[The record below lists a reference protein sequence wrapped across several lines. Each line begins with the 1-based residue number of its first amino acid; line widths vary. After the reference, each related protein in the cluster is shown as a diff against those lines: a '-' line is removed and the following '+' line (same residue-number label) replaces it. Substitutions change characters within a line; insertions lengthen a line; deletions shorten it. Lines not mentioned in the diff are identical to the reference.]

1 MSSSITMKKRK
12 PCAKG
17 TRWIEK
23 AQKCM
28 TADEKR
34 AYLLAAAEEKVAN
47 LKKPLVSISY
57 KVTPSDSQVPVEEK
71 TPEVPVEE
79 KVEVE
84 EKPTGILDSITSVFQ
99 PAAEDK
105 KEEESPIAEEK
116 KEDESPIAEEKK
128 EDESPIAEE
137 KKEDESPI
145 AEEKKE
151 EDEEKEEADNLL
163 LKENEKKCPKGYYRH
178 PSHSRNCTRKKRGV
192 DIDIPIPL
200 EKKEVEVPLV
210 EPTVPE
216 PSVPEPETTQTS
228 TSTSILPSFLT
239 SILPTTTPPI
249 STPTPEKEKNEV
261 EDETEKNDQETEKK
275 EPDDPERLEQ
285 EAYVK
290 SLGIDEDDLLYPIL
304 LDPNFQQKIAN
315 KSEFNIFRYN
325 GEIKEVKSHSKSECE
340 APFELSP
347 HQSFVRHFMSLQT
360 PYNSLLLY
368 HGLGSGKSLSA
379 IGVTEDMR
387 KYLKQVGMNNK
398 KILIVASPSVQANF
412 RMQLFDPS
420 KLQEIGKRGSGIWH
434 LETGIGND
442 LLQEINP
449 MQTSMTKEYIVKKI
463 NSLIHDYYDFIGYDS
478 LANYIEDTVGTVV
491 STDEPLDDGEEN
503 VPAITNIPAGGNERF
518 DEKKLKRIFDH
529 RLIVIDEVHNII
541 AQENNE
547 NKRISMM
554 LLKLVKVAEN
564 LRLLFLS
571 ATPMYNS
578 YKEIIWLANI
588 MNLNDQRSTIKTSQ
602 VFKEDGSFVEEKKDK
617 TGIVIRESGKDIL
630 KRKLLGYV
638 SYVRGE
644 NPYTFPFRIYP
655 SYFADPENQLLSKTY
670 PAKQFNG
677 TAITAPLTRVQ
688 VFSNGLGEY
697 QEKGYRKLVQN
708 VLQNTRI
715 KNIVIDF
722 EGKESFGYIVLQ
734 PLISALNMVYP
745 NPKLDEKTEV
755 ASSAK
760 EVESAKEDT
769 SFLSDIYGKK
779 GLNSVITYLKEE
791 SPHPL
796 AHHFEYKPAIL
807 QKYGRIFS
815 PSEIGKYSAKIK
827 TITDIISKS
836 TGIVL
841 IYSKYIEGGLIPLA
855 LALEEMGFSRYGNA
869 NYTESLYKDPPTDP
883 SGNRIG
889 GPHGLNPQTM
899 QPNETA
905 GGYTAKYVMIT
916 GQKYYSPNNTADL
929 RLVTDVSNKN
939 GEHIRVVL
947 ISEAGSEGL
956 DFKYIRQVH
965 LLDPWY
971 NMNRADQVIGRAV
984 RHKSHCALPIEQ
996 RNVEIYMHATYVN
1009 AEEETADLYMYR
1021 LAEKKAFL
1029 IGNVT
1034 RVLKET
1040 AVDCLL
1046 NIDQTNFTEEKMNQ
1060 TLSLTLSTNKKTV
1073 DFKIG
1078 DKSFSSFCDY
1088 MENCTFSCNNSEN
1101 NSKNNSKEEE
1111 EGDTKTK
1118 TKTPEKTRKTDD
1130 YTFLQ
1135 SNHSKISKRIRQL
1148 YREKISYSLEEL
1160 IQEIDLLSGSES
1172 SDTGSSSLKGKGYP
1186 IETIYYSISV
1196 FLRDKEWLVD
1206 KKGHKGYMIQRG
1218 DMYVFQPMEIRDER
1232 ASIFERSVPLDY
1244 KRASI
1249 TIEMPTDPI
1258 LSKEKIKPVY
1268 VPTKSARRLTELG
1281 LSNRKKKTY
1290 DQNQN
1295 QEDEDQDKDDQ
1306 DQDDQEEE
1314 DKEDEE
1320 NSGKVQGILSILQ
1333 KHIEFILGKSSFVK
1347 PGKQD
1352 RTWYVYA
1359 KMALKVCVEKHVM
1372 DRLAIIRYVVFH
1384 FLDLM
1389 EMEDKRILLENLVP
1403 KNLENQEKEEKIQQK
1418 KTSERME
1425 DMVQLYFLERIWKG
1439 SKKNYILLYNNRTEN
1454 KIFSLSTGSG
1464 SSWKEDTPNKENAE
1478 WLEKFNVR
1486 VQLLNKLNED
1496 AENITEMYIGF
1507 IGFLKEG
1514 IQGFKNMNINNNRTR
1529 PNPGALCDQTDKKK
1543 LIHKINELLA
1553 FMGRNEESYT
1563 EDPIMFSQP
1572 IERPT
1577 LCVIYEFLM
1586 RFFTEQENQ
1595 LWYLTPEQAV
1605 ATKLDTFV
1613 VKIQKIFGA
1622 KLFVLQ

>member
-34 AYLLAAAEEKVAN
+34 AYLLAVAEEKVAK
-47 LKKPLVSISY
+47 LREPLVPISY
-57 KVTPSDSQVPVEEK
+57 QVTPPPSQVPV
-71 TPEVPVEE
+71 PPIPVEE
-79 KVEVE
+79 ET
-84 EKPTGILDSITSVFQ
+84 KPTSILDSITNVFQ
-99 PAAEDK
+99 TTAPAV
-105 KEEESPIAEEK
+105 SEEK
-116 KEDESPIAEEKK
+116 TPSPEKKDEPSEEKVV
-128 EDESPIAEE
+128 EPEPIMEE
-137 KKEDESPI
+137 KNKTEVEQ
-145 AEEKKE
+145 EE
-151 EDEEKEEADNLL
+151 EEKEKTEVEEEIPDNILM
-163 LKENEKKCPKGYYRH
+163 KEKEKKCPKGYYRH
-178 PSHSRNCTRKKRGV
+178 PSHSRNCTRKKREV
-192 DIDIPIPL
+192 DIQIPL
-200 EKKEVEVPLV
+200 AKKEIEV
-210 EPTVPE
+210 PTVP
-216 PSVPEPETTQTS
+216 SVPLPEPAAEPTPEPTPVPVPSTTQ
-228 TSTSILPSFLT
+228 TSILPSFLT
-239 SILPTTTPPI
+239 SLLPTTTT
-249 STPTPEKEKNEV
+249 TPTPETTPIPEK
-261 EDETEKNDQETEKK
+261 EDENEEE
-275 EPDDPERLEQ
+275 EPEVPVDPERLEQ
-285 EAYVK
+285 EAYLK

-325 GEIKEVKSHSKSECE
+325 GYTEGKGKEFKAHSKSECE

-412 RMQLFDPS
+412 RMQLFDPT
-420 KLQEIGKRGSGIWH
+420 KLQEMGKRGSGIWH

-449 MQTSMTKEYIVKKI
+449 TQTAMTKEYIVKKI

-491 STDEPLDDGEEN
+491 SFTSGEDEEDGE
-503 VPAITNIPAGGNERF
+503 ITDKVGNERF

-547 NKRISMM
+547 NKRISTM
-554 LLKLVKVAEN
+554 LLKLVKIAEN

-588 MNLNDQRSTIKTSQ
+588 MNLNDQRSTIKTAQ

-617 TGIVIRESGKDIL
+617 AGVIIRESGKDIL

-655 SYFADPENQLLSKTY
+655 SYFAEQDNQLLAKTY
-670 PAKQFNG
+670 PSKQFNG
-677 TAITAPLTRVQ
+677 TAITAPITKLQ
-688 VFSNGLGEY
+688 VFTNGLGEY
-697 QEKGYRKLVQN
+697 QEKGYRKLIQN

-715 KNIVIDF
+715 KNIAIDF

-734 PLISALNMVYP
+734 PLISALNMIYP
-745 NPKLDEKTEV
+745 NPKLVAEGAEDAEEKPQALIET
-755 ASSAK
+755 A
-760 EVESAKEDT
+760 
-769 SFLSDIYGKK
+769 FLSDIYGKK
-779 GLNSVITYLKEE
+779 GLNSVITYVKEE

-807 QKYGRIFS
+807 AKYGRIFS
-815 PSEIGKYSAKIK
+815 PTNIGKYSAKIK
-827 TITDIISKS
+827 TITDIISRS

-869 NYTESLYKDPPTDP
+869 NYTESLFREPPTDA

-889 GPHGLNPQTM
+889 GPHGLNPVTM
-899 QPNETA
+899 QPNENA
-905 GGYTAKYVMIT
+905 GAYTAKYVMIT

-956 DFKYIRQVH
+956 DFKFIRQVH
-965 LLDPWY
+965 ILDPWY
-971 NMNRADQVIGRAV
+971 NMNRIDQVIGRAV

-996 RNVEIYMHATYVN
+996 RNVEIYMHATYLT

-1034 RVLKET
+1034 RLLKET

-1060 TLSLTLSTNKKTV
+1060 TLSLTLSTRNTNLDITNKKTI

-1088 MENCTFSCNNSEN
+1088 MENCTFSCNNSK
-1101 NSKNNSKEEE
+1101 NSSKEEE
-1111 EGDTKTK
+1111 GEESQEKQI
-1118 TKTPEKTRKTDD
+1118 KTPTRKTDD

-1135 SNHSKISKRIRQL
+1135 SNHSKIAKRIRQL
-1148 YREKISYSLEEL
+1148 YREKISYSLDEL
-1160 IQEIDLLSGSES
+1160 IQEIDLLSGSGS
-1172 SDTGSSSLKGKGYP
+1172 GSSSLKGKGYP

-1196 FLRDKEWLVD
+1196 FLQDKEWLVD
-1206 KKGHKGYMIQRG
+1206 KKGHKGYLINQG

-1232 ASIFERSVPLDY
+1232 ASIFERSMPLDY
-1244 KRASI
+1244 KRASV
-1249 TIEMPTDPI
+1249 TIEMPNDPI

-1268 VPTKSARRLTELG
+1268 VPTKRAKRLTELG
-1281 LSNRKKKTY
+1281 LSNASTKLSMTVGKKKTKDDD
-1290 DQNQN
+1290 DQ
-1295 QEDEDQDKDDQ
+1295 DEDGDQEQDQ
-1306 DQDDQEEE
+1306 DQDEDEQEE
-1314 DKEDEE
+1314 
-1320 NSGKVQGILSILQ
+1320 NQVQGILSILQ

-1359 KMALKVCVEKHVM
+1359 KMALKVCVEKHVI
-1372 DRLAIIRYVVFH
+1372 DRLAMIRYVVFH

-1389 EMEDKRILLENLVP
+1389 EMEDKRILLENLMSSSSTSSLTSSLNSREP
-1403 KNLENQEKEEKIQQK
+1403 K
-1418 KTSERME
+1418 KTSERIE
-1425 DMVQLYFLERIWKG
+1425 DMVQLYFIERIWKG
-1439 SKKNYILLYNNRTEN
+1439 PKKTYILLYNNRSEN
-1454 KIFSLSTGSG
+1454 KIFSQSIGSN
-1464 SSWKEDTPNKENAE
+1464 SWKEDAPNKENAE
-1478 WLEKFNVR
+1478 WLEKFNMR

-1496 AENITEMYIGF
+1496 AENIDEMYIGF

-1529 PNPGALCDQTDKKK
+1529 PNPGALCEQTDKKK
-1543 LIHKINELLA
+1543 LIHKINDLLT
-1553 FMGRNEESYT
+1553 FMGRKDEIYS
-1563 EDPIMFSQP
+1563 EDPVLFTQP

-1586 RFFTEQENQ
+1586 RHFTENENQ
-1595 LWYLTPEQAV
+1595 VWYLTPEQAV

-1613 VKIQKIFGA
+1613 VKIQKIFGT

>member
-1 MSSSITMKKRK
+1 MSSPVTMKKRK
-12 PCAKG
+12 PCANG
-17 TRWIEK
+17 TRWIPK
-23 AQKCM
+23 AKKCM
-28 TADEKR
+28 TADEKS
-34 AYLLAAAEEKVAN
+34 AYLLAVAEEKVAN
-47 LKKPLVSISY
+47 LRKEPLVPISY
-57 KVTPSDSQVPVEEK
+57 QVTPPPSPIPPSPIPIPVEKEEEEKVEEKSQEKNMEETKPSSVLDSITNVFQTTTPAVSEEK
-71 TPEVPVEE
+71 TPSQEKKEGPVGPVEPAEE
-79 KVEVE
+79 KVVEPEPIVEDKTEVE
-84 EKPTGILDSITSVFQ
+84 DEIPDNILM
-99 PAAEDK
+99 
-105 KEEESPIAEEK
+105 
-116 KEDESPIAEEKK
+116 
-128 EDESPIAEE
+128 
-137 KKEDESPI
+137 
-145 AEEKKE
+145 
-151 EDEEKEEADNLL
+151 
-163 LKENEKKCPKGYYRH
+163 KENEKKCPKGYYRH
-178 PSHSRNCTRKKRGV
+178 PSHSRNCTRKKKGV
-192 DIDIPIPL
+192 MMVPL
-200 EKKEVEVPLV
+200 EKNEVEVPAVPSPEPAPLP
-210 EPTVPE
+210 EPTPE
-216 PSVPEPETTQTS
+216 PPVPVPATTQ
-228 TSTSILPSFLT
+228 TSILPSFLT
-239 SILPTTTPPI
+239 SLLPTTTPTPETI
-249 STPTPEKEKNEV
+249 PTPEKKEV
-261 EDETEKNDQETEKK
+261 EEEDEEEPK
-275 EPDDPERLEQ
+275 EPVDPERLEQ
-285 EAYVK
+285 EAYLK
-290 SLGIDEDDLLYPIL
+290 SIGIDEDDLLYPIL
-304 LDPNFQQKIAN
+304 LDPDFQQKIAN

-325 GEIKEVKSHSKSECE
+325 GFTEGKGKEFKAHSKSECE
-340 APFELSP
+340 APFELAP
-347 HQSFVRHFMSLQT
+347 HQNFVRHFMSLQT

-420 KLQEIGKRGSGIWH
+420 RLQEMGKRGSGIWH
-434 LETGIGND
+434 LDAGVGND

-449 MQTSMTKEYIVKKI
+449 TQTAMTKDYIVKKI

-491 STDEPLDDGEEN
+491 STDVQNEGDDDGD
-503 VPAITNIPAGGNERF
+503 ITNKVGNERF

-554 LLKLVKVAEN
+554 LLKLVKIAEN

-588 MNLNDQRSTIKTSQ
+588 MNLNDQRSTIKTAQ

-617 TGIVIRESGKDIL
+617 AGIVIRESGKDIL

-655 SYFADPENQLLSKTY
+655 AYFAEQDNQLLAKTY
-670 PAKQFNG
+670 PSKQFNG
-677 TAITAPLTRVQ
+677 TPITAPITKLQ
-688 VFSNGLGEY
+688 VFTNGLGEY

-715 KNIVIDF
+715 KNIAIDF

-734 PLISALNMVYP
+734 PLISALNMIYP
-745 NPKLDEKTEV
+745 NPKMDVLDKDQAEGTVET
-755 ASSAK
+755 SST
-760 EVESAKEDT
+760 DT
-769 SFLSDIYGKK
+769 AFLSDIYGKK
-779 GLNSVITYLKEE
+779 GLNSVITYVKEE

-796 AHHFEYKPAIL
+796 AHHFEYKPAVL
-807 QKYGRIFS
+807 AKYGRIFA
-815 PSEIGKYSAKIK
+815 PTNIGKYSAKIK
-827 TITDIISKS
+827 TITDIISRS

-869 NYTESLYKDPPTDP
+869 NYTESLFREPPADA

-889 GPHGLNPQTM
+889 GPHGLNPVTM
-899 QPNETA
+899 QPNTQP

-929 RLVTDVSNKN
+929 RLVTDVSNKH

-965 LLDPWY
+965 ILDPWY
-971 NMNRADQVIGRAV
+971 NMNRIDQVIGRAV
-984 RHKSHCALPIEQ
+984 RHKSHCALPLEQ
-996 RNVEIYMHATYVN
+996 RNVEIYMHATYLT

-1034 RVLKET
+1034 RLLKET

-1060 TLSLTLSTNKKTV
+1060 MLSLTLSTRNTNIDISNKKTIE
-1073 DFKIG
+1073 FKIG

-1088 MENCTFSCNNSEN
+1088 MENCTFSCNSSKNS
-1101 NSKNNSKEEE
+1101 SKNNSKKE
-1111 EGDTKTK
+1111 EGETKTL
-1118 TKTPEKTRKTDD
+1118 TKETRKTDD

-1135 SNHSKISKRIRQL
+1135 SNHSKIAKRIRQL

-1160 IQEIDLLSGSES
+1160 IQEIDLLSSGSGSEG
-1172 SDTGSSSLKGKGYP
+1172 TANKGYP

-1196 FLRDKEWLVD
+1196 FLQDKEWLVD
-1206 KKGHKGYMIQRG
+1206 KKGHKGYLINQG

-1244 KRASI
+1244 KRASV

-1258 LSKEKIKPVY
+1258 LSKEKAKPVY
-1268 VPTKSARRLTELG
+1268 VPTKSAKRLAELG
-1281 LSNRKKKTY
+1281 LENASVKNNRKKKTY
-1290 DQNQN
+1290 DDDEKD
-1295 QEDEDQDKDDQ
+1295 EDENDQG
-1306 DQDDQEEE
+1306 
-1314 DKEDEE
+1314 EDEGQD
-1320 NSGKVQGILSILQ
+1320 NQGQGQVQGILSILQ

-1359 KMALKVCVEKHVM
+1359 KMALKVCVEKHVI
-1372 DRLAIIRYVVFH
+1372 DRLAMIRYVVFH

-1389 EMEDKRILLENLVP
+1389 DIEDKRILLENLVDL
-1403 KNLENQEKEEKIQQK
+1403 NTNIEEK
-1418 KTSERME
+1418 KTSEKME

-1439 SKKNYILLYNNRTEN
+1439 PKKTYILLYNNHTEN
-1454 KIFSLSTGSG
+1454 KIFSQSTSSTS
-1464 SSWKEDTPNKENAE
+1464 SSWKEDTQNRENAE

-1486 VQLLNKLNED
+1486 VPLLNKLNED
-1496 AENITEMYIGF
+1496 AESITEMYIGF

-1514 IQGFKNMNINNNRTR
+1514 IQGFKNMNINNKQKR
-1529 PNPGALCDQTDKKK
+1529 PNPGALCEQTDKKI
-1543 LIHKINELLA
+1543 LIRKINDLLI
-1553 FMGRNEESYT
+1553 FMGRKEEIYT
-1563 EDPIMFSQP
+1563 EDPILFSQP

-1586 RFFTEQENQ
+1586 RHFTEQENQ

-1613 VKIQKIFGA
+1613 VKIQKIFGT
-1622 KLFVLQ
+1622 KLFVLQT